1 MKNILFDKKEFIKC
15 VKDNVKT
22 LYRKTMEEASEQEV
36 FQAVSYAVKDVII
49 DNWLATQQTFDKED
63 PKMVYYMSMEFLMGR
78 ALGNNLINLTA
89 YKEVK
94 EALDEIGFDLNMIED
109 QEPDP
114 ALGNGG
120 PSGCVV
126 YGFPCYA
133 WLRCLRMWYPLSL
146 RYVQT
151 ENQRRLSGGS
161 TG

>member
-22 LYRKTMEEASEQEV
+22 LYRKTIEEASEQEV

-78 ALGNNLINLTA
+78 
-89 YKEVK
+89 
-94 EALDEIGFDLNMIED
+94 D
-109 QEPDP
+109 QSD
-114 ALGNGG
+114 
-120 PSGCVV
+120 
-126 YGFPCYA
+126 
-133 WLRCLRMWYPLSL
+133 RI
-146 RYVQT
+146 
-151 ENQRRLSGGS
+151 QRSKRS